1 MDYVNS
7 SGQEIGLVIEHCKW
21 VEGTEI
27 RYQIS
32 DIRVGT
38 GSNNS
43 SNEHIYAVAAMTDW
57 H

>member
-1 MDYVNS
+1 MDYTKS
-7 SGQEIGLVIEHCKW
+7 SDQELGVVIEHCKW